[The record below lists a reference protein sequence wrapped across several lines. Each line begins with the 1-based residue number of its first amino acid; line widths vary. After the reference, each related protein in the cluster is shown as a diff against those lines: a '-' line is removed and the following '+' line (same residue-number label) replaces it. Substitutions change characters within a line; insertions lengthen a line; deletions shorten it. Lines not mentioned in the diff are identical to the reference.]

1 MRIGSRRIQTEPSKA
16 LTPTRR
22 PLLPS
27 QARWLPGARGTTAHG
42 KHSLWKPQHSLGLVQ
57 LLTPD
62 TKARP
67 PIPTPGSSDIAVASH
82 GVTQVLE
89 ASKEGHSNTHQLLA
103 RPRAQQKE
111 LRIFMENRHTVML
124 DKLKRLRER
133 ELCMLQ
139 HNQLQHIPLESHLCS
154 GQVTRQSGPCSFC
167 YLPLKHPVTN
177 TGRNKTLDHRG
188 CRPHLTWQSFCSR

>member
-1 MRIGSRRIQTEPSKA
+1 M
-16 LTPTRR
+16 
-22 PLLPS
+22 
-27 QARWLPGARGTTAHG
+27 TAHG
-42 KHSLWKPQHSLGLVQ
+42 KHSPWKPQHSLGLVQ

-62 TKARP
+62 TWARP

-89 ASKEGHSNTHQLLA
+89 ASKERHGNTHQVQA

-111 LRIFMENRHTVML
+111 FRIFMENRHIVML

-139 HNQLQHIPLESHLCS
+139 YNQLQHIPLERHLCS
-154 GQVTRQSGPCSFC
+154 GQVTWQSGPCSFC

-188 CRPHLTWQSFCSR
+188 CQPHSRGNPFVPSEKHTKLVSVSKT